1 MSVLELTYFWIVVCF
16 YPKGFCKTNRI
27 VFWRERERRDDWIQT
42 EKKKMSSDY
51 SRRSCGEQVRLAET
65 NANSHMMFW
74 LTASAL
80 ELPRFP
86 TLIVPRRTRMVT
98 NPQRIVILM
107 RREQRAEINWG
118 IVCVSIVN
126 WNWDLVLD
134 AESREQSLVLKEM
147 VSLLLDGKIMV

>member
-1 MSVLELTYFWIVVCF
+1 I
-16 YPKGFCKTNRI
+16 
-27 VFWRERERRDDWIQT
+27 
-42 EKKKMSSDY
+42 SSHY
-51 SRRSCGEQVRLAET
+51 SRQSCGEQVRLAET

-107 RREQRAEINWG
+107 RREQRAEIN
-118 IVCVSIVN
+118 
-126 WNWDLVLD
+126 
-134 AESREQSLVLKEM
+134 
-147 VSLLLDGKIMV
+147 